1 MKISAHAGQQRQAL
15 AQIALVKIMVDG
27 QTLVARRGET
37 VLTALGTAAMH
48 LRNSEFSGERRAGF
62 CMMGACQDCW
72 LWRSDGG
79 RLRGCTSRVEE
90 GMQLFTVAP
99 EFTR

>member
-1 MKISAHAGQQRQAL
+1 MKISADGGRQRIAP
-15 AQIALVKIMVDG
+15 AQLALVKIMVDG
-27 QTLVARRGET
+27 QPLVARRGEC
-37 VLTALGTAAMH
+37 VLTALRTAMMH

-90 GMQLFTVAP
+90 GMQLVTVAP
-99 EFTR
+99 EFTP